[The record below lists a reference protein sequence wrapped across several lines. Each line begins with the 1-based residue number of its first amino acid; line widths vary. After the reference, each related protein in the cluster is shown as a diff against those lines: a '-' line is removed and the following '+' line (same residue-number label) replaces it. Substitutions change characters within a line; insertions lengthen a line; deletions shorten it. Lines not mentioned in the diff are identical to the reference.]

1 MLALRYVP
9 TKDVLIVEREG
20 GFLSCGFALGYYA
33 VLIFV
38 LVFCEAA
45 VDFAGEVHTF
55 KSRHQARTS
64 RKSSLTAPH
73 EVRSVRSKD
82 RGFGSLESGA
92 AAAAASRASRA
103 AASPAIASSNDPRD
117 ADDVARPPS
126 PSRLVSANTMTSPPS
141 AAISAFPQTGNG
153 GKLVPVPPQSDQS
166 DQSDQSNV
174 PTNAP
179 KHKVHKHAVQP
190 ATQIGKQLKITEL
203 RYVKAVRG

>member
-1 MLALRYVP
+1 MPCLFSCLCSARLPWILPERY
-9 TKDVLIVEREG
+9 THSSLDTRRGRRGSVECHECHECHE
-20 GFLSCGFALGYYA
+20 S
-33 VLIFV
+33 
-38 LVFCEAA
+38 
-45 VDFAGEVHTF
+45 H
-55 KSRHQARTS
+55 STS
-64 RKSSLTAPH
+64 RCT
-73 EVRSVRSKD
+73 VRSKD

-92 AAAAASRASRA
+92 AAASRVSCARA

-141 AAISAFPQTGNG
+141 AADISAFPQTGNG
-153 GKLVPVPPQSDQS
+153 GNLVPVPPQS

-190 ATQIGKQLKITEL
+190 ATQIGKLRDHRVKICQGCERVSRCNMMQPVNTT
-203 RYVKAVRG
+203 YSKIIDQCV